1 MAKIIDKWTKEQL
14 IEILNSSDSMNE
26 ACLKIGYS
34 SYSTTNWKEINSKL
48 DELGIE
54 KIKNYGTTQRS
65 NEEVFCENSKVSQH
79 CLRERFK
86 KIIKPSQCEI
96 CKMEAIWQGKP
107 LTLRL
112 DHINGIHNDN
122 RLENLRWVCPNCDS
136 QQETYCGANQTKE
149 KTKYYCIDC
158 GKEIS
163 KGAIRCIECSH
174 KLLQKADRPS
184 REELKK
190 LIRTKSFVQIGK
202 DFKVS
207 DNAIRKW
214 CEAYNLPKRVKDIK
228 QFSDEEWENI

>member
-174 KLLQKADRPS
+174 KLLQKADRPN